1 MAEALGLD
9 FSKLDSLAYR
19 GFEGAEARAEKDKLI
34 EQGFTIVEGLETP
47 FSASAAPEQ
56 PKAKPNAETPI
67 QRKLAPFTG
76 HDESRNYRAMYRA
89 ACNYHERHNPPTV
102 NREYWKTHT
111 PGLDDTPEEEL
122 SYWEDVAKDMG
133 ATASAGGNDP
143 FLIGLLV
150 EIMEELEREYKA
162 IREAAASSAA

>member
-1 MAEALGLD
+1 MALD

-47 FSASAAPEQ
+47 FTASAAPDKT
-56 PKAKPNAETPI
+56 KAAPPPVSPSKGQKE
-67 QRKLAPFTG
+67 PFTG
-76 HDESRNYRAMYRA
+76 HDESRDYKKLYRA
-89 ACNYHERHNPPTV
+89 AHDFHKSHNPPTV
-102 NREYWKTHT
+102 NRDYWRTHK

-122 SYWEDVAKDMG
+122 SYWQQAAEDIGTVA
-133 ATASAGGNDP
+133 ASFSNDP